1 VEIALYRI
9 LQEALTNVVRHAQAT
24 RVDVLL
30 ERRGDRIIAVV
41 EDNGIG
47 FDPERAMRNGH
58 LGLFGIRERVEQLG
72 GTLIL
77 ESAPGSGTTLV
88 VEVPDAHSDP
98 DRG

>member
-1 VEIALYRI
+1 
-9 LQEALTNVVRHAQAT
+9 
-24 RVDVLL
+24 
-30 ERRGDRIIAVV
+30 
-41 EDNGIG
+41 
-47 FDPERAMRNGH
+47 
-58 LGLFGIRERVEQLG
+58 VEQLG